1 MLTSNKYESKINVH
15 SSTRKNNK
23 RMTKS
28 ILYFSKKQ
36 RFFSKNQTSKND
48 FESLFFPK
56 LQVINLIQNETFARN
71 YFYIF
76 EFG

>member
-28 ILYFSKKQ
+28 ILY
-36 RFFSKNQTSKND
+36 FSKNQTSKND